1 MLLLFTDQRPLC
13 QQQLASDG
21 GFNRSLQHPS
31 AMEVSNDKI
40 GSTEVSAEYA
50 RATPVAWASAS
61 RSARRSHGVLGGDS
75 AWPLSHCRGRACAG
89 VVGGGARWFRQ
100 AGGMPP
106 THVSPSAR
114 LPTGRYLAFAER
126 EQRALLRAQGHGVR
140 ECARHLGRSPST
152 VSRELRRNAATRSGA
167 LDYTASTAQCRAD
180 RAALR
185 PKVAWR
191 RTLRF
196 VSLYRIASPG

>member
-1 MLLLFTDQRPLC
+1 MTKSGR
-13 QQQLASDG
+13 
-21 GFNRSLQHPS
+21 R
-31 AMEVSNDKI
+31 K
-40 GSTEVSAEYA
+40 
-50 RATPVAWASAS
+50 
-61 RSARRSHGVLGGDS
+61 SARSTHGRLPSPGRPPVGRREDRM
-75 AWPLSHCRGRACAG
+75 AFWAAIARGLYPIAAVAHAR
-89 VVGGGARWFRQ
+89 VSWVGGARWFRQ

-126 EQRALLRAQGHGVR
+126 EQLALLRAQGHGVR

-167 LDYTASTAQCRAD
+167 LDYTASTAQWHAD